1 VRKIEHFLETLSLET
16 LDRGALEP
24 RLVRICHAID
34 HLKQLHEDLT
44 KIPPPL
50 AALPSPASFGAA
62 ARALEAWLE
71 TQKVAPTA
79 FDPAILDAIESASV
93 QTAAENRAGREKIL
107 EDIALQRT
115 PASTAEK
122 MLETLSWADSAT
134 YHAWRMAKSLSI
146 ASAV

>member
-1 VRKIEHFLETLSLET
+1 M
-16 LDRGALEP
+16 
-24 RLVRICHAID
+24 
-34 HLKQLHEDLT
+34 
-44 KIPPPL
+44 
-50 AALPSPASFGAA
+50 
-62 ARALEAWLE
+62 
-71 TQKVAPTA
+71 APTA

-93 QTAAENRAGREKIL
+93 QTAAESRTGREKIL

-134 YHAWRMAKSLSI
+134 YHAWRMAKSLSV